1 MKSFPSLLT
10 LLLYADKMIYMLQET
25 SRSIKSYCLGNCL
38 QHFYGGIIFMI
49 QLQKTLD
56 WDKYLKTAAQ
66 VVSEGIVMLKNDDHA
81 LPLDTTA
88 EVALFGRIQ
97 LHYYKSGTGSGG
109 MVNVSKV
116 TNIADGL
123 LESGVKLNRELLDV
137 YKKWDTENPFDLGDG
152 WGKEPWSQKEM
163 PLDDAFAAHIAQ
175 TSRTAIAVIG
185 RTAGEEQDNSLT
197 EGSYLLTAD
206 EKAML
211 STIRHHFPKM
221 IVLLNVGN
229 IIDMTELLQI
239 APDAILYV
247 WQGGMTGGT
256 GTADILTGRISPCGK
271 LTDTIARRV
280 DDYPSAPYFGDPARN
295 FYSEDIYVGY
305 RYFET
310 FAPEKV
316 LYPFGFGLSY
326 TTFQIDV
333 TSVENLTDTLDFTIT
348 VTNTGEYSGKEVVQI
363 YCEAPQG
370 KLGKPAR
377 VLCGYA
383 KTHCLAPGNSEALII
398 SVTREQIASYD
409 DSGSS
414 GHAHCFILEA
424 GDYHFYTG
432 TDVRSAID
440 VYQYTQN
447 ETQVISCHK
456 QALAPVEA
464 FDRIKPVRISTGYE
478 ARMEVV
484 PLSQV
489 DENKR
494 RLENLPKEIPFTGDH
509 GIRLSDVKNK
519 THSMEEFIAQLT
531 DYDLA
536 CLIRGEGM
544 NSPRVTAGTAA
555 AFGGVSPELEALGVP
570 CGCCDDGPSGM
581 RLDCGTKAFS
591 LPNGTMMA
599 STFNRELLTE
609 LFYLTGLEMT
619 VNKVDCLLGPGMNIH
634 RHPLNGR
641 NFEYFSEDPY
651 LTGTIASAQLHGLQ
665 KAGVTGTIKHFCGNN
680 QETNRHD
687 TNAVI
692 SERALRE
699 IYLKG
704 FEIAVKEGHADSV
717 MTTYGPVNGVWTA
730 GSFDLTTQILRNDWG
745 FTGFTMTDWWANIN
759 RRGQA
764 VDKTD
769 FAAMAI
775 AQNDV
780 YMVCAIGA
788 ENDDNVL
795 ASLEN
800 GTLYRSE
807 LQRNAANICRF
818 LMHTHAMER
827 LDKTFSPVTIINRPA
842 DESDVDEAAIR
853 FFELDGSLTIDLSD
867 ISTDK
872 GTNYSFGL
880 DIMTMGRYKMTLTAS
895 STQSEVAQI
904 PVTLFSLGTAYGTF
918 TWNGT
923 NGIPVSFETEI
934 PFFSKYTNLRLF
946 FAQGGLKMYSISFE
960 LVSTEL

>member
-1 MKSFPSLLT
+1 
-10 LLLYADKMIYMLQET
+10 
-25 SRSIKSYCLGNCL
+25 
-38 QHFYGGIIFMI
+38 MI
-49 QLQKTLD
+49 QTTKTLD

-66 VVSEGIVMLKNDDHA
+66 VVSEGIVMLKNEHQA
-81 LPLDTTA
+81 LPLKPH
-88 EVALFGRIQ
+88 EEIALFGRIQ
-97 LHYYKSGTGSGG
+97 FHYYKSGTGSGG

-116 TNIADGL
+116 TNIVDGL
-123 LESGVKLNRELLDV
+123 QESGIKLNQELLDV
-137 YKKWDTENPFDLGDG
+137 YHKWDNENPFDLGDG

-163 PLDDAFAAHIAQ
+163 PLEDSLAARAAKRCQ
-175 TSRTAIAVIG
+175 TAIAVIG

-197 EGSYLLTAD
+197 EGSFLLSSD
-206 EKAML
+206 EKQML
-211 STIRHHFPKM
+211 TTVRRHFSKM

-229 IIDMTELLQI
+229 IIDMNELLEI
-239 APDAILYV
+239 APDSILYV

-256 GTADILTGRISPCGK
+256 GTADVLTGKISPCGK
-271 LTDTIARRV
+271 LTDTIAKHV
-280 DDYPSAPYFGDPARN
+280 EDYPSAPYFGDPVRN

-310 FAPEKV
+310 FAPDKV

-326 TTFQIDV
+326 TTFQIKTNDIMDL
-333 TSVENLTDTLDFTIT
+333 SDKWDFIIT
-348 VTNTGEYSGKEVVQI
+348 VTNTGSCSGKEVVQI

-370 KLGKPAR
+370 KLGKPVR
-377 VLCGYA
+377 VLCGYE
-383 KTHCLAPGNSEALII
+383 KTNTLSPGESQTVTI
-398 SVTREQIASYD
+398 SVSKTQTASYD
-409 DSGSS
+409 DSGIS
-414 GHAHCFILEA
+414 GHAHCFILEE
-424 GDYHFYTG
+424 GDYHFYVG
-432 TDVRSAID
+432 TDVRHAKKT
-440 VYQYTQN
+440 YTCTQN
-447 ETQVISCHK
+447 GTLVISSHQ

-464 FDRIKPVRISTGYE
+464 FERIKPVLSTDGYE
-478 ARMEVV
+478 PQMEAV
-484 PLSQV
+484 PLSEV
-489 DENKR
+489 DETKR
-494 RLENLPKEIPFTGDH
+494 RLENLPKEIPFTGDR
-509 GIRLSDVKNK
+509 GIRLCDVRKG
-519 THSMEEFIAQLT
+519 THTMEEFIAQMT

-536 CLIRGEGM
+536 CVIRGEGM
-544 NSPRVTAGTAA
+544 NSPRVTAGTAS
-555 AFGGVSPELEALGVP
+555 AFGGVSQELEALGVP

-599 STFNRELLTE
+599 CTFNRTLLTE
-609 LFYLTGLEMT
+609 LFALTGLEMIA
-619 VNKVDCLLGPGMNIH
+619 NKVDCLLGPGMNIH

-651 LTGTIASAQLHGLQ
+651 LTGTIASAQLHGLHQ
-665 KAGVTGTIKHFCGNN
+665 SGVTGTIKHFCGNN

-687 TNAVI
+687 TNGVI

-717 MTTYGPVNGVWTA
+717 MTTYGPINGVWTA

-764 VDKTD
+764 VDKSD

-788 ENDDNVL
+788 ENDDNIL

-800 GTLYRSE
+800 GTLQRSE

-818 LMHTHAMER
+818 LMNTQAMAR
-827 LDKTFSPVTIINRPA
+827 LEGTETKIDIINRPA
-842 DESDVDEAAIR
+842 DESDVDESSVK
-853 FFELDGSLTIDLSD
+853 FYELDGYLTINLED
-867 ISTDK
+867 ICTDK
-872 GTNYSFGL
+872 GTNHSFGL
-880 DIMTMGRYKMTLTAS
+880 DIKTMGKYRMTLTAS

-923 NGIPVSFETEI
+923 NGLPVSFEADI
-934 PFFSKYTNLRLF
+934 PLFSKYTNLRLF
-946 FAQGGLKMYSISFE
+946 FAQGGLKMHSITFE
-960 LVSTEL
+960 LISTEL

>member
-1 MKSFPSLLT
+1 
-10 LLLYADKMIYMLQET
+10 
-25 SRSIKSYCLGNCL
+25 
-38 QHFYGGIIFMI
+38 MI
-49 QLQKTLD
+49 QTTKTLD

-66 VVSEGIVMLKNDDHA
+66 VVSEGIVMLKNEHQA
-81 LPLDTTA
+81 LPLKPH
-88 EVALFGRIQ
+88 EEIALFGRIQ
-97 LHYYKSGTGSGG
+97 FHYYKSGTGSGG

-116 TNIADGL
+116 TNIVDGL
-123 LESGVKLNRELLDV
+123 QESGIKLNQELLDV
-137 YKKWDTENPFDLGDG
+137 YHKWDNENPFDLGDG

-163 PLDDAFAAHIAQ
+163 PLEDSLAARAAKRCQ
-175 TSRTAIAVIG
+175 TAIAVIG

-197 EGSYLLTAD
+197 EGSFLLSSD
-206 EKAML
+206 EKQML
-211 STIRHHFPKM
+211 TTVRRHFSKM

-229 IIDMTELLQI
+229 IIDMNELLEI

-256 GTADILTGRISPCGK
+256 GTADVLTGKISPCGK
-271 LTDTIARRV
+271 LTDTIANHV
-280 DDYPSAPYFGDPARN
+280 EDYPSAPYFGDPVRN

-310 FAPEKV
+310 FAPDKV

-326 TTFQIDV
+326 TTFQIKTNDI
-333 TSVENLTDTLDFTIT
+333 TELSNKWDFIIT
-348 VTNTGEYSGKEVVQI
+348 VTNTGSCSGKEVVQI

-370 KLGKPAR
+370 KLGKPVR
-377 VLCGYA
+377 VLCGYE
-383 KTHCLAPGNSEALII
+383 KTNTLSPGESQTVTI
-398 SVTREQIASYD
+398 SVSKTQTASYD
-409 DSGSS
+409 DSGIS
-414 GHAHCFILEA
+414 GHAHCFILEE
-424 GDYHFYTG
+424 GDYHFYVG
-432 TDVRSAID
+432 TDVRHA
-440 VYQYTQN
+440 VKTYTCTQN
-447 ETQVISCHK
+447 GTLVISSHQ

-464 FDRIKPVRISTGYE
+464 FERIKPVLSTDGYE
-478 ARMEVV
+478 PQMEPV
-484 PLSQV
+484 PLSEV
-489 DENKR
+489 DETKR
-494 RLENLPKEIPFTGDH
+494 RLENLPKEIPFTGDR
-509 GIRLSDVKNK
+509 GIRLCDVRKG
-519 THSMEEFIAQLT
+519 THTMEEFIAQMT

-536 CLIRGEGM
+536 CVIRGEGM
-544 NSPRVTAGTAA
+544 NSPRVTAGTAS
-555 AFGGVSPELEALGVP
+555 AFGGVSQELEALGVP

-599 STFNRELLTE
+599 CTFNRTLLTE
-609 LFYLTGLEMT
+609 LFALTGLEMIA
-619 VNKVDCLLGPGMNIH
+619 NKVDCLLGPGMNIH

-651 LTGTIASAQLHGLQ
+651 LTGTIASAQLHGLHQ
-665 KAGVTGTIKHFCGNN
+665 SGVTGTIKHFCGNN

-687 TNAVI
+687 TNGVI

-717 MTTYGPVNGVWTA
+717 MTTYGPINGVWTA

-764 VDKTD
+764 VDKSD

-788 ENDDNVL
+788 ENDDNIL

-800 GTLYRSE
+800 GTLQRSE

-818 LMHTHAMER
+818 LMNTQAMAR
-827 LDKTFSPVTIINRPA
+827 LEGTETKIDIINRPA
-842 DESDVDEAAIR
+842 DESDVDESSVK
-853 FFELDGSLTIDLSD
+853 FYELDGNLTINLED
-867 ISTDK
+867 ICTDK
-872 GTNYSFGL
+872 GTNHSLGL
-880 DIMTMGRYKMTLTAS
+880 DIKTMGKYKMTLTAS

-923 NGIPVSFETEI
+923 NGLPVSFEADI
-934 PFFSKYTNLRLF
+934 PLFSKYTNLRLF
-946 FAQGGLKMYSISFE
+946 FAQGGLKMHSITFE
-960 LVSTEL
+960 LISTEL